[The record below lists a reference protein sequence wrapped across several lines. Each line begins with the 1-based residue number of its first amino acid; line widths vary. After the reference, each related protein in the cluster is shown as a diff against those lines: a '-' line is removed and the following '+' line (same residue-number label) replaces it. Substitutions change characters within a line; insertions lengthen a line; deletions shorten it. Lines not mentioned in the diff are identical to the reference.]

1 MRAVFRLALG
11 ERLFLAVVGV
21 GKVVDSGQ
29 QRSKHLAIID
39 DAADGSAAETD
50 AMVAPLAADQA
61 RAGALALDLMV
72 SQRDLERGIGRLRA
86 RIAEEHVIE
95 PARRQIGNAAR
106 EFECLRNSELE
117 RRRVVQGLRHLG
129 YGSRDLGAAMAGV

>member
-29 QRSKHLAIID
+29 QRSEHLAIVD

-50 AMVAPLAADQA
+50 AMVATLAATVRLSRQGRANTLDAMKPSGAA
-61 RAGALALDLMV
+61 RCRHIMRLPPDPSTALAIL
-72 SQRDLERGIGRLRA
+72 
-86 RIAEEHVIE
+86 H
-95 PARRQIGNAAR
+95 
-106 EFECLRNSELE
+106 
-117 RRRVVQGLRHLG
+117 
-129 YGSRDLGAAMAGV
+129 